1 MNPYATAAQVAN
13 TPQEGNPRATEAWA
27 LTEAGRRLA
36 AASREDH
43 RIMREAL
50 RLNWRLWTIFQA
62 DLTVSL
68 EADPT
73 NELVIN
79 MLTLCQFVDHHT
91 VDALAEPT
99 AEKLEVLVGLNRQ
112 IAAGLN
118 ESLARDAS
126 QGQTQTQAA
135 PPPSAPAQPAP
146 ASPVAPRAPMP
157 YGAALKATAPT
168 SHETS
173 SPVPPGSFSAL
184 A

>member
-1 MNPYATAAQVAN
+1 MNPYAAAAQVASI
-13 TPQEGNPRATEAWA
+13 PLEGNPRATEAWA

-36 AASREDH
+36 AASRGDQ
-43 RIMREAL
+43 RMMREAL

-99 AEKLEVLVGLNRQ
+99 AEKLDVLVGLNRQ

-118 ESLARDAS
+118 ESLERESGAKA
-126 QGQTQTQAA
+126 QTQSQAQT
-135 PPPSAPAQPAP
+135 AQPVAQAPLPRTTTPYAQSSKPTAP
-146 ASPVAPRAPMP
+146 ASHEAPPMI
-157 YGAALKATAPT
+157 
-168 SHETS
+168 
-173 SPVPPGSFSAL
+173 PPGSFSAL